1 MALASTER
9 AVELS
14 PNFAMARSFR
24 GLVYGFTGH
33 PEEGIEEAELAL
45 RISPRDWYRFL
56 FLHQLACCHYVAR
69 DYIAAI
75 EAATKAVSLR
85 PD

>member
-1 MALASTER
+1 MVWFMALPDT
-9 AVELS
+9 
-14 PNFAMARSFR
+14 PKK
-24 GLVYGFTGH
+24 
-33 PEEGIEEAELAL
+33 AL
-45 RISPRDWYRFL
+45 RRQSWRYGLARVTGIASF